1 MHKAV
6 LKKIGICLS
15 GFILMAWMA
24 FLPAPLYSAEP
35 PELTDSEMADVYAAG
50 FSTFTRDDVTGLIRA
65 DFHGMDLRTWTEV
78 SPLKMGYYNN
88 GMATGWDNDWTN
100 VSVGSSG
107 TDLVA
112 KGLFVEMKFTNPT
125 DPATRQLEYIRIG
138 TNDLTGT
145 VSANF
150 NSFSGTV
157 DNGVTNMSRANLGA
171 ASIST
176 TNGGFYLSLERN
188 PNTGGYKFN
197 WTNASIT
204 P

>member
-15 GFILMAWMA
+15 GFILITWMA
-24 FLPAPLYSAEP
+24 FLPAPLWGAEP
-35 PELTDSEMADVYAAG
+35 TELTDSEMADVYAHG
-50 FSTFTRDDVTGLIRA
+50 FSTFTRDDVTGIMRA

-78 SPLKMGYYNN
+78 SSLKMGHYNN
-88 GMATGWDNDWTN
+88 GTTTGWDNDWTN
-100 VSVGSSG
+100 VSLGSSG
-107 TDLVA
+107 ADLFA
-112 KGLFVEMKFTNPT
+112 KGLYVEMKFTNPN
-125 DPATRQLEYIRIG
+125 DPATRQLEYLRIG

-145 VSANF
+145 ISAHF

-188 PNTGGYKFN
+188 PTTGGYKFN
-197 WTNASIT
+197 WTNATIT

>member
-15 GFILMAWMA
+15 GFILIAWLA
-24 FLPAPLYSAEP
+24 FVPAPLWGAEP
-35 PELTDSEMADVYAAG
+35 IELTDSEMADVYAHG
-50 FSTFTRDDVTGLIRA
+50 FSTFTRDDVTGIIRA

-78 SPLKMGYYNN
+78 SSLKMGHYNN
-88 GMATGWDNDWTN
+88 GTTTGWDNDWTN

-107 TDLVA
+107 ADLVA
-112 KGLFVEMKFTNPT
+112 KGLYVEMKFTNPT
-125 DPATRQLEYIRIG
+125 DQATRQLEYLRIW

-145 VSANF
+145 VRANV

-188 PNTGGYKFN
+188 PTTGGYKFN
-197 WTNASIT
+197 WTNATIT